1 MLCLGPGSAC
11 DLCLEPFD
19 TELRAPCSIS
29 CGHVFC
35 ANCLQHIARPTCPLC
50 RTPFQARHT
59 VKLHVDLDNIRVLAS
74 SDGVPPPAN
83 SDERARQL
91 HQRITSV
98 ATEGATEAQTTQ
110 LTEECKAF
118 LSTVPKTMYS
128 ELRSAYKMLY
138 YICHV
143 KRNFVEQGRTVNE
156 LVRNAS
162 TVSQDMDRLK
172 ASIEVLKLE
181 KRNWEQAWQSVS
193 AEKDDLSSECQRLH
207 EQLENA
213 QAQIHIVTECV
224 CLSTSFLQRSN
235 NFLSRQVSESDA
247 RNFA

>member
-1 MLCLGPGSAC
+1 MLSLGPGSAC
-11 DLCLEPFD
+11 DVCLEPFG
-19 TELRAPCSIS
+19 TELKAPCSIS

-35 ANCLQHIARPTCPLC
+35 VNCLQHIARPTCPLC

-59 VKLHVDLDNIRVLAS
+59 VKLHVDLDNIRALAS

-83 SDERARQL
+83 SDEGARQL
-91 HQRITSV
+91 HKRITSV
-98 ATEGATEAQTTQ
+98 ASEGATEAQTTQ

-128 ELRSAYKMLY
+128 ELRTAYRMLY
-138 YICHV
+138 YMCQV
-143 KRNFVEQGRTVNE
+143 KRNFVEQGRTVNQ
-156 LVRNAS
+156 LARNAS

-172 ASIEVLKLE
+172 ASIEALKLE

-207 EQLENA
+207 EQLDNA
-213 QAQIHIVTECV
+213 QAQILLVTE
-224 CLSTSFLQRSN
+224 
-235 NFLSRQVSESDA
+235 QVSESMALVISPNDA
-247 RNFA
+247 TCD